1 MEKIQPK
8 FDSAELDKIAAANP
22 YAKNMVLTGYAA
34 LKGKKGWVKSKAAV
48 LVRRPDS
55 MRVTLSGPAGVAW
68 FVGTVNKHV
77 VGYAAPAKKLYKKI
91 PLTQSAMLKIG
102 RMKLHP
108 YDLVRFIHPG
118 LEPAW
123 LEGAIKTRHGNRLL
137 VRKKGA
143 LYNMELNENKL
154 IISLKVDRK
163 NAGPV
168 RYVYSYGTDGGY
180 SVEIDKKIRFEF
192 DRIETERKMP
202 DSLFDLPAI
211 P

>member
-1 MEKIQPK
+1 
-8 FDSAELDKIAAANP
+8 
-22 YAKNMVLTGYAA
+22 MVLTGYAA

-55 MRVTLSGPAGVAW
+55 MRVTLSGPAGIAW

-77 VGYAAPAKKLYKKI
+77 VAYAAPAKKLHKKM
-91 PLTQSAMLKIG
+91 PSTQSAILQIG
-102 RMKLHP
+102 RIYLNP
-108 YDLVRFIHPG
+108 YDLIRFIHPG

-123 LEGAIKTRHGNRLL
+123 LEDAIKTRHENRLL
-137 VRKKGA
+137 VRKSSA
-143 LYNMELNENKL
+143 LYNLELNENRL
-154 IISLKVDRK
+154 IMSLKVDRE

-192 DRIETERKMP
+192 GPVQTNRKMP
-202 DSLFDLPAI
+202 DSLFDLPAL